1 MSGYWKVYYIHFY
14 ENKDVSRSFLER
26 EYKMDKR
33 KYCLFTIKTLS
44 LKYSVV
50 LIIFLVVFL
59 GFSALFNNYVLKII

>member
-1 MSGYWKVYYIHFY
+1 
-14 ENKDVSRSFLER
+14 
-26 EYKMDKR
+26 MDKR

-50 LIIFLVVFL
+50 LVIFLVVFL